1 MYLDALLRRLGI
13 WLDPLD
19 PTCHGPHVPGNGIP
33 TTCAAATRTAASNGV
48 SSERTTSA
56 CGLSRA
62 FATHRAAV
70 TTRAHAT
77 RHGTASSA
85 AEWLR
90 LPPSLV
96 SASPPSLSHRSR
108 SSGRS
113 RRRPAQSRPAPSA
126 RASPATGRTGGRA
139 ACRCA
144 WLRRRAL
151 FACATCGTRTGACTP
166 ARPPARASCK
176 RIHAGQ
182 RTLRIVGIGCDAR
195 RGDLLHPLL
204 ALALREHHDRLL
216 RQEKPLILR

>member
-1 MYLDALLRRLGI
+1 VSYLDALLRRLGI

-126 RASPATGRTGGRA
+126 RASPATGRTGGPPAAARGYGGAPSSLAPRA
-139 ACRCA
+139 A
-144 WLRRRAL
+144 RAQ
-151 FACATCGTRTGACTP
+151 AH
-166 ARPPARASCK
+166 ARPHARPHAHRASASM
-176 RIHAGQ
+176 RGN
-182 RTLRIVGIGCDAR
+182 AR
-195 RGDLLHPLL
+195 Y
-204 ALALREHHDRLL
+204 AS
-216 RQEKPLILR
+216 